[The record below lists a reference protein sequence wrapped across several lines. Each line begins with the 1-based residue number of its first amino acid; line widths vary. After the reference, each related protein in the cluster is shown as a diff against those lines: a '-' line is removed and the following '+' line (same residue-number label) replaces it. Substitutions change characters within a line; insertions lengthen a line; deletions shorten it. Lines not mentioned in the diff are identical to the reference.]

1 MSSLNSNVWDGTAP
15 VPPTHTEHE
24 QGWEYGQ
31 EGADANAGWSAA
43 SHVINDILSEF
54 AALDLRRALHE
65 AGEVVGHAFAGDG
78 AV

>member
-1 MSSLNSNVWDGTAP
+1 MGRRALTRYMCLMMLSPNCEHPPSPSSA
-15 VPPTHTEHE
+15 
-24 QGWEYGQ
+24 
-31 EGADANAGWSAA
+31 ANAGWSAA

-65 AGEVVGHAFAGDG
+65 AGEVVSYAFAGDG